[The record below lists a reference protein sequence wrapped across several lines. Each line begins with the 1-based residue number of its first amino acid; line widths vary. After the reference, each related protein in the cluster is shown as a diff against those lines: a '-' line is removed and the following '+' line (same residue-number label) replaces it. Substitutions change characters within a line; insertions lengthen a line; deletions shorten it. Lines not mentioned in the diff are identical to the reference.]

1 MRIRPRHPILKAAAC
16 VPALLSAV
24 VAAADDAEPAAVAV
38 IARYCVDCHS
48 GESAEAEVDLDFSAD
63 GRLAAFTAD
72 AGGLRLALTRLK
84 NREMPPRD
92 AEQPTDAERDAA
104 AAWLA
109 GVAREAACAAAD
121 GPTPAPIRRLNRT
134 QYRATV
140 RDLLGI
146 DFPAGEGLPAD
157 GGGADGFDNA
167 AETLYLSPVHAEK
180 YLDAARS
187 ALDYAARAA
196 VTKDALFHARPGT
209 GDLDERD
216 AADRNLWKLMRRA
229 FRRDVTWD
237 ERQSYL
243 ALYDAARAD
252 GAGYEEAVLHAMSA
266 VLVSPHFLFRV
277 EQPSESGAGRVDGR
291 TLAER
296 LSYFLWTSMP
306 DDRLRH
312 RAAHGGLDDAA
323 GVRGEVARMLAD
335 PKVERFA
342 ADFTGQWLGTRELGE
357 SFRPNKTLFPEFTDY
372 TAEMLRTEPALLFA
386 DMLREDAPLTDLIDA
401 DYTYL
406 TKDTAKHYGLLEALK
421 PVQDRPKRF
430 TLPEGDVRGGV
441 LTMGAVLAVTSHPTR
456 TSPVV
461 RGKWVLETLLGD
473 PPPPPP
479 PDVPDL
485 PESAAAKPST
495 LREQLAAH
503 RADAACASC
512 HDRIDPLGFGLENF
526 DAVGRWRDEEAGV
539 PVDATGT
546 PPGGVTFDG
555 PEGLK
560 RYLLGRKEDFVR
572 NLAGK
577 MLSYAL
583 GRGLTDADLC
593 AVETIVTRVAAADYS
608 TRELVFAVV
617 ESDPFLAAPAA
628 P

>member
-1 MRIRPRHPILKAAAC
+1 MLPVLAAAMM
-16 VPALLSAV
+16 P
-24 VAAADDAEPAAVAV
+24 PAAVPSGGPDPVA
-38 IARYCVDCHS
+38 ILGRYCVDCHS
-48 GESAEAEVDLDFSAD
+48 GEFAEAQVDLDFSAE
-63 GRLAAFTAD
+63 GRLSAFRAD
-72 AGGLRLALTRLK
+72 AAALRVALARLK

-92 AEQPTDAERDAA
+92 AGQPAEAERDAA
-104 AAWLA
+104 VAWLA
-109 GVAREAACAAAD
+109 AAAREAACAAAAEE
-121 GPTPAPIRRLNRT
+121 PTPAPIRRLNRT

-157 GGGADGFDNA
+157 GGGAEGFDNA

-196 VTKDALFHARPGT
+196 VTKDALFHARPDRNG
-209 GDLDERD
+209 LDERD

-243 ALYDAARAD
+243 SLYDAARAD

-277 EQPSESGAGRVDGR
+277 EQPSGSQVGRVEGE

-312 RAAHGGLDDAA
+312 RAAHGKLDDAA
-323 GVRGEVARMLAD
+323 GVREEVVRMLAD
-335 PKVERFA
+335 PKAERFA

-357 SFRPNKTLFPEFTDY
+357 SFRPNADLFPGFTDY

-386 DMLREDAPLTDLIDA
+386 DMLRNDAPLTDLIDA

-406 TKDTAKHYGLLEALK
+406 TRDTAKHYGLLEALK
-421 PVQDRPKRF
+421 PVQDRPKRY
-430 TLPEGDVRGGV
+430 TLPEGDVHGGV
-441 LTMGAVLAVTSHPTR
+441 VTMGAVLAVTSHPTR

-479 PDVPDL
+479 PDVADL
-485 PESAAAKPST
+485 PESATAKPST

-526 DAVGRWRDEEAGV
+526 DAVGRWRDEEAGT

-546 PPGGVTFDG
+546 LPGGETFDG
-555 PEGLK
+555 PAGLK

-572 NLAGK
+572 TLAAK
-577 MLSYAL
+577 MLAYAL

-593 AVETIVTRVAAADYS
+593 AVETIVTRVTAADFS

-617 ESDPFLAAPAA
+617 ESEPFLAAP
-628 P
+628 